1 MKKYNIHS
9 EDSKEPGLSE
19 IEQER
24 ENQTESRELK
34 ENRIFCIIMT
44 TRLLVI
50 HQKIVKNSQKGTNKE
65 NAAYM

>member
-50 HQKIVKNSQKGTNKE
+50 HQKIVKTSQKGTNKE
-65 NAAYM
+65 DLAYK